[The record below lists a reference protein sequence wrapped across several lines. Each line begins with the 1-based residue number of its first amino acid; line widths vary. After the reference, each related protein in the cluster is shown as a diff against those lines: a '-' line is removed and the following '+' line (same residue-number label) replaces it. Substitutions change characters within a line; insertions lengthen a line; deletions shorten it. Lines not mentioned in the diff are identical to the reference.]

1 MRVKMKYWQLK
12 SKQEQEEYNKVVISI
27 LETTT
32 NLKHI
37 LAGVFFILGDNY
49 VQPCEYKKSW

>member
-1 MRVKMKYWQLK
+1 MRVKMKYWLLK
-12 SKQEQEEYNKVVISI
+12 SKQEQKEYNKVVISI

-37 LAGVFFILGDNY
+37 LAGVFYGHHYQGVLFLVG
-49 VQPCEYKKSW
+49 